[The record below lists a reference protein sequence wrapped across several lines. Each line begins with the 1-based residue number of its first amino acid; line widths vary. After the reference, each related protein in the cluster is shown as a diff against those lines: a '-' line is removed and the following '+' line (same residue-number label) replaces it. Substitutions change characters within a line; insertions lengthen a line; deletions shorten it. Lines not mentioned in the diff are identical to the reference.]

1 MRYLSWNQ
9 SAIHLFGVLHSEKSL
24 ISSHHFIPIT
34 EHNSKAIKSQQL
46 FISWINKL
54 ELMTNFEIWDLY
66 STSNTGVEMNRMCS
80 DLVDWCSG
88 RHVVTI
94 HRGLQVWLLG
104 TEPWV
109 KKQASCSGDCF
120 LMFDI

>member
-9 SAIHLFGVLHSEKSL
+9 SAIHLFGGFACRKKSL

-46 FISWINKL
+46 FISWINEL
-54 ELMTNFEIWDLY
+54 ELMTNFPEIWDLY

-80 DLVDWCSG
+80 DLVDLGAVAGMLSPSTG
-88 RHVVTI
+88 AP
-94 HRGLQVWLLG
+94 GLTAGNRAL
-104 TEPWV
+104 
-109 KKQASCSGDCF
+109 S
-120 LMFDI
+120 